1 MFRQFSVLLFAFIT
15 LNIFYILSI
24 YISHPATLGASIT
37 APTVTV
43 TATIPACPFVIIT
56 PEHRIPPT
64 GNNALQIIIDIR
76 PENSTTSIY
85 TATIDTDN
93 NGQGSLCPLPSTL
106 VSNQYYDV
114 LIKGLSHLRRIFP
127 HQYFNG
133 NSFTLDLRSPV
144 LLAGDAHPSSDN
156 FVNVMDYVYEVA
168 NIYGNNLRADLNR
181 DGKVNSLEFP
191 TLISHLY
198 KYGDN

>member
-1 MFRQFSVLLFAFIT
+1 MPRY
-15 LNIFYILSI
+15 FYILSFLVI
-24 YISHPATLGASIT
+24 LESCFLFLDFQNHPATLGASIT
-37 APTVTV
+37 APTVTI
-43 TATIPACPFVIIT
+43 TATIPACPFIIIT
-56 PEHRIPPT
+56 PENRIPPT
-64 GNNALQIIIDIR
+64 GNNALQIIVDVR

-93 NGQGSLCPLPSTL
+93 GGQGSLCPLPSTL
-106 VSNQYYDV
+106 TPNQYYDV
-114 LIKGLSHLRRIFP
+114 LVKGLSHLRRIFP

-181 DGKVNSLEFP
+181 DGRVNSLEFP

-198 KYGDN
+198 KHGDN